1 MFFVFSDAS
10 ELMRVIY
17 NLQAMATSYKRR
29 LLSLDPEVI
38 KQVKIFVN
46 DLVVFGRNGDAQH
59 RLEAHLESSI
69 FYLSEIYF
77 SPSQLETIL
86 AFPGKNGLPLQ
97 TVLDARFKDKK
108 EVCAAH
114 TLAPIIKMHF
124 DIRSGFVKSKE
135 HKNIYKAF
143 CKAWRYIFNFNYF
156 TCFNYCC
163 KNIIN
168 LTKCI

>member
-114 TLAPIIKMHF
+114 TLAPLSRCTLTFKATLKSQKSTRISTKHSAKLGGIYLILIILLV
-124 DIRSGFVKSKE
+124 S
-135 HKNIYKAF
+135 
-143 CKAWRYIFNFNYF
+143 
-156 TCFNYCC
+156 
-163 KNIIN
+163 IIVA
-168 LTKCI
+168 KI